1 MHIGN
6 SGGRLSEAWII
17 PPILLEQLL
26 VFELNQ
32 AKNGCSS
39 LRAVIDSGTIP
50 EMVPFSSF
58 SRNGWPMYEGRPL
71 LGAARDYLEEPFG
84 TERN

>member
-1 MHIGN
+1 MVAHHYG
-6 SGGRLSEAWII
+6 LSS
-17 PPILLEQLL
+17 ILGPFQRWL
-26 VFELNQ
+26 
-32 AKNGCSS
+32 
-39 LRAVIDSGTIP
+39 
-50 EMVPFSSF
+50 PFSSF